1 LLNES
6 EAAAVLGRK
15 VDGLQDAGEAATALV
30 AVGARHAAAA
40 GATAAT
46 RPGAQAGMPRP
57 EDILA
62 ATGLSWPVR

>member
-40 GATAAT
+40 GAT

>member
-1 LLNES
+1 M
-6 EAAAVLGRK
+6 
-15 VDGLQDAGEAATALV
+15 